1 MFLALVPYTLPPEHR
16 VLEQEALSAKMQAP
30 TVTHKGTWAGDKT
43 HSDQETL
50 LFGYKALDSHLSS
63 GSVLI
68 RRHRGG
74 NRNLK
79 IG

>member
-1 MFLALVPYTLPPEHR
+1 MAHVPHTLQPEHR
-16 VLEQEALSAKMQAP
+16 VLEQEARSAKMKAQM
-30 TVTHKGTWAGDKT
+30 VTHKGTWAGDKI

-68 RRHRGG
+68 RWHRSG